1 MAQYFETCNRIK
13 RPDGRQDSPRI
24 VGYEETMVTLS
35 VPWYK
40 ISPIAN
46 RYSVSPK
53 GKEHSCFCLL
63 TPIVAFETFCLP
75 VTTLLPHRQG
85 FHCVDLNIISRFI
98 KRDELVKSRIHHVL
112 VLDFMF

>member
-46 RYSVSPK
+46 RYFVSPK
-53 GKEHSCFCLL
+53 GKEHPF
-63 TPIVAFETFCLP
+63 FCLP